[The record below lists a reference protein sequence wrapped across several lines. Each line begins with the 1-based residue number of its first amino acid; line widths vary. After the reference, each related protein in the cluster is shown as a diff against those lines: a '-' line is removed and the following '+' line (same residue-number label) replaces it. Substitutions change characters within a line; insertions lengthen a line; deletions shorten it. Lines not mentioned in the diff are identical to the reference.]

1 MNEKEIIKV
10 LLQELEVMGM
20 LKKKNDTFKNTES
33 ILYSYKTIKET
44 IKQRKNQIK
53 ELKKY
58 GLPKKS
64 SSIKMIPDSNVKI
77 EENDLLDT
85 TIKNIEK
92 SIIKTKVILDYINS
106 IILKFNKD
114 PYYEII
120 KLKYFDNKTIEEI
133 AEIMEKDISTITRN
147 KNRLINTLK
156 MYLLPNEILTDIL
169 GF

>member
-1 MNEKEIIKV
+1 MNEKEIIKL

-20 LKKKNDTFKNTES
+20 LKKKNDIFKNTES
-33 ILYSYKTIKET
+33 ILYSYSTIKET
-44 IKQRKNQIK
+44 IGQRKTQIK

-64 SSIKMIPDSNVKI
+64 SSAKIYNSNKVYI

-106 IILKFNKD
+106 ILLKFNKD

>member
-1 MNEKEIIKV
+1 M
-10 LLQELEVMGM
+10 
-20 LKKKNDTFKNTES
+20 
-33 ILYSYKTIKET
+33 
-44 IKQRKNQIK
+44 
-53 ELKKY
+53 
-58 GLPKKS
+58 
-64 SSIKMIPDSNVKI
+64 
-77 EENDLLDT
+77 
-85 TIKNIEK
+85 
-92 SIIKTKVILDYINS
+92 ILDYINS
-106 IILKFNKD
+106 ILLKFNKD